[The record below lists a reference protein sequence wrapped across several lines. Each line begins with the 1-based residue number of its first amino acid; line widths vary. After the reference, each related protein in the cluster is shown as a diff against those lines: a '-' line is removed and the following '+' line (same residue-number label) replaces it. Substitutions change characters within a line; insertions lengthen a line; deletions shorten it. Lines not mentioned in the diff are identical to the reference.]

1 MHPTKRENITNRSI
15 THPKNNLNQLI
26 QNQEAESAR
35 LTEKLRHIEFAIGQQ
50 RSQNQQ
56 LTDTLNL
63 YINNESD
70 MLKVTTKLN
79 HDKQLMIN
87 ERADILR
94 KIENGKSVQY
104 EVINQ
109 LRSARDEQQ
118 ELCNIQMQKTDHN

>member
-35 LTEKLRHIEFAIGQQ
+35 QQ

>member
-1 MHPTKRENITNRSI
+1 MHPTKRESITNRS
-15 THPKNNLNQLI
+15 TTQPKNNLNQLI

-50 RSQNQQ
+50 RSKNHQ

-63 YINNESD
+63 YTNNESD

-94 KIENGKSVQY
+94 KIENGKTMQY
-104 EVINQ
+104 ELVNQ
-109 LRSARDEQQ
+109 LRSVRD
-118 ELCNIQMQKTDHN
+118 